1 MTTQVETRTNELQQE
16 AKVLFSDLKT
26 ILMDNIQ
33 KVQVDEDYINQA
45 RSINQSVG
53 NVIKLA
59 KMQLDLLK
67 FEGRQQKIIGGK
79 NDLER
84 STGSNA

>member
-1 MTTQVETRTNELQQE
+1 MTTEVETRTNELQQE

-33 KVQVDEDYINQA
+33 KVQVDEEYINQA

-67 FEGRQQKIIGGK
+67 FEGRQQKVIGK
-79 NDLER
+79 NGTPQ
-84 STGSNA
+84 SQQ